1 MEIIIYETK
10 QRSETITQSTRL
22 NDTKYSSW
30 KAINNGTGVVI
41 VDGQPLQPGE
51 GIEHN
56 LQPNQTW
63 NQPIDIQVQAGGV
76 LQLMREIVTPKIK
89 NIKTRA

>member
-10 QRSETITQSTRL
+10 LRSETITQSKRL

-63 NQPIDIQVQAGGV
+63 NQAIDIQVQAGGV

-89 NIKTRA
+89 DVKKAK